1 MKTSTGVPIKDAKK
15 DDAPAKKPPADK
27 IGSDK
32 SPYAAE
38 SSKRPYSSAA
48 R

>member
-1 MKTSTGVPIKDAKK
+1 MKATDGMPIKKAAK

-27 IGSDK
+27 IGADK
-32 SPYAAE
+32 SPYAAQ
-38 SSKRPYSSAA
+38 SSKRPYSRAA